1 MLKFNHSGIKCVDV
15 DASFKY
21 YTEVIGLEKLFEV
34 EILGKRCIF
43 VGKDAFQLELEEIKV
58 APQMPAGPPEVG
70 LSHLAFESDDI
81 EKDAE
86 ELTARGA
93 EFLIPPFQIRPTR
106 KTAFIK
112 APDNVMIQL
121 VEDKEEE

>member
-1 MLKFNHSGIKCVDV
+1 MLKFNHTGLKCVDV
-15 DASFKY
+15 DATLRF
-21 YTEVIGLEKLFEV
+21 YTEVIGLDKLFEV
-34 EILGKRCIF
+34 EILGKRCVF
-43 VGKDAFQLELEEIKV
+43 VGKDHFQLELEEIKGEIKE
-58 APQMPAGPPEVG
+58 MPGLPEVG
-70 LSHLAFESDDI
+70 LTHLAFESDDI

-93 EFLIPPFQIRPTR
+93 EFMIPPFQIRPTR

-112 APDNVMIQL
+112 APDNVLIQL